1 MKTTLTFHFIFELGE
16 AKYELHANAENEA
29 KAREMVAGHL
39 RTMLDELAVEAKER
53 TNG

>member
-29 KAREMVAGHL
+29 KARAVVIGHL
-39 RTMLDELAVEAKER
+39 RTMLDELSAEKE
-53 TNG
+53 TKP